1 MCQTMVVNDNP
12 IQPFL
17 GQNKYI
23 CFTKMPPKIR
33 VGRSEIPFTFCQ
45 LFVCW
50 FQSKIVS
57 WG

>member
-45 LFVCW
+45 LFVC
-50 FQSKIVS
+50 
-57 WG
+57 